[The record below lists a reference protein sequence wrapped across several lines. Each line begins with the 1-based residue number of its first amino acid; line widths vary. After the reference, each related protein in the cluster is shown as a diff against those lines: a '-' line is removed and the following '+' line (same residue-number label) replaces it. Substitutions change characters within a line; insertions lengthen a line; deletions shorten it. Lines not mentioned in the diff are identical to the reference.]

1 MPEFLRVE
9 PHGRVAVVHLDR
21 PKMNVLSRAMQDE
34 IASIAH
40 ELAADSNVRAIVFY
54 GGEKTFAAGA
64 DVKEMVNWDRDTAH
78 AQAPSLQAAFNAV
91 AAIPVPTIAAISG
104 YALGGGFEL
113 ALACDLRIAA
123 EDATVGQPEILL
135 GIIPG
140 AGGTQRLARLIGES
154 RAKDIIL
161 TGRFVA
167 AAEALSLGMV
177 NEVVPAEHLFER
189 ALALAEQL
197 SRGPRQA
204 MVAAKRAIEQG
215 LEQSLD
221 LGLVVEQRAFADLF
235 GTPDQIVGMQSFV
248 EQGPGKAQFE

>member
-1 MPEFLRVE
+1 MPDFLRVE

-34 IASIAH
+34 IVATAR
-40 ELAADSNVRAIVFY
+40 ELSADSHVRAVVFY

-64 DVKEMVNWDRDTAH
+64 DVKEMVNWDRQTAH
-78 AQAPSLQAAFNAV
+78 AEAPGLQAAFNAV
-91 AAIPVPTIAAISG
+91 AAIPVPTIAAITG

-113 ALACDLRIAA
+113 AMACDLRIAA
-123 EDATVGQPEILL
+123 SDATVGQPEILL

-167 AAEALSLGMV
+167 ADEAHSLGMV
-177 NEVVPAEHLFER
+177 NEVVAPESVFGR
-189 ALALAEQL
+189 ALELAEQL
-197 SRGPRQA
+197 SRGPRDA
-204 MVAAKRAIEQG
+204 MVAAKRAIERG
-215 LEQSLD
+215 LEQPLEA
-221 LGLVVEQRAFADLF
+221 GLVVEQSEFADLF
-235 GTPDQIVGMQSFV
+235 GTPDQIVGMRSFV

>member
-1 MPEFLRVE
+1 MPDFLRVE

-34 IASIAH
+34 IAATAR
-40 ELAADSNVRAIVFY
+40 ELSADSNVRAVVFY

-64 DVKEMVNWDRDTAH
+64 DVKEMVHWDRATAH
-78 AQAPSLQAAFNAV
+78 AEAPGLQAAFNAV
-91 AAIPVPTIAAISG
+91 AAIPVPTIAAITG

-113 ALACDLRIAA
+113 AMACDLRIAA
-123 EDATVGQPEILL
+123 SDATVGQPEILL

-140 AGGTQRLARLIGES
+140 AGGTQRLSRLIGES

-167 AAEALSLGMV
+167 ADEALAMGMV
-177 NEVVPAEHLFER
+177 NEVVAPEAVFDR
-189 ALALAEQL
+189 AVALADQL
-197 SRGPRQA
+197 SRGPREA
-204 MVAAKRAIEQG
+204 MVAAKRAIERG
-215 LEQSLD
+215 LEQPLEA
-221 LGLVVEQRAFADLF
+221 GLVIEQNEFADLF
-235 GTPDQIVGMQSFV
+235 GTSDQIVGMQTFV

>member
-9 PHGRVAVVHLDR
+9 PRGQVAVVHLDR

-34 IASIAH
+34 IATTAR
-40 ELAADSNVRAIVFY
+40 ELADDPNVRAIVFY

-64 DVKEMVNWDRDTAH
+64 DVKEMVHWDRETAH
-78 AQAPSLQAAFNAV
+78 AQAPGLQAAFNAV
-91 AAIPVPTIAAISG
+91 AAIPIPTIAAITG

-113 ALACDLRIAA
+113 AMACDLRIAA
-123 EDATVGQPEILL
+123 EDSTVGQPEILL

-140 AGGTQRLARLIGES
+140 AGGTQRLSRLIGES

-161 TGRFVA
+161 TGRFVT
-167 AAEALSLGMV
+167 AAEALSVGMV
-177 NEVVPAEHLFER
+177 NEVVPAENVFER

-197 SRGPRQA
+197 SRGPREA
-204 MVAAKRAIEQG
+204 MIAAKRAIEHG
-215 LEQSLD
+215 LEQPLEA
-221 LGLVVEQRAFADLF
+221 GLVVEQREFADLF

-248 EQGPGKAQFE
+248 EHGPGKAQFE

>member
-1 MPEFLRVE
+1 MPDFLRVE

-34 IASIAH
+34 IAETAR
-40 ELAADSNVRAIVFY
+40 ELSTNPEVRAVVFY

-64 DVKEMVNWDRDTAH
+64 DVKEMVNWDRQTAH
-78 AQAPSLQAAFNAV
+78 AEAPGLQAAFNAV
-91 AAIPVPTIAAISG
+91 AAIPVPTIAAITG

-113 ALACDLRIAA
+113 AMACDLRIAA
-123 EDATVGQPEILL
+123 SDATVGQPEILL

-167 AAEALSLGMV
+167 ADEAQSLGMV
-177 NEVVPAEHLFER
+177 NEVVAPESVLGRSLE
-189 ALALAEQL
+189 LAEQL
-197 SRGPRQA
+197 SRGPRDA
-204 MVAAKRAIEQG
+204 MVAAKRAIERG
-215 LEQSLD
+215 LEQPLEA
-221 LGLVVEQRAFADLF
+221 GLVVEQSEFADLF
-235 GTPDQIVGMQSFV
+235 GTTDQIVGMQSFV